1 LAEKFKF
8 EEKITTKDLLE
19 ILDPRKRE
27 IMDLKIKL
35 MANKLQEPKLT
46 YEQILDMEIKNFSP
60 LLQAFN
66 KKFDVAFLG

>member
-1 LAEKFKF
+1 MAEKFKF